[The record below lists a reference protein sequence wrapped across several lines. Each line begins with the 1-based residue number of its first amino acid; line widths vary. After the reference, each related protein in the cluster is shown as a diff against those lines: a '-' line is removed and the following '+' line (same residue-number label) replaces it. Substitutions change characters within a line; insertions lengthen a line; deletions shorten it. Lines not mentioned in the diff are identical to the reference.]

1 MTRPSDS
8 EQKESFMIRRT
19 LPVLSMIMLLLAG
32 AGCHS
37 IHSNSVRDLIQLE
50 GTKIDAAQTN
60 IDLFQKETEAR
71 VKLLEQARS
80 FLHESFQS
88 LQIEETKH
96 RFVLASFRNITNKK
110 GDAAYAAAY
119 LMSLLYMAEAQGLEK
134 AVWDQFE
141 EDFCGLRDTANALN
155 DSWKRTASLH
165 AQIQRFAKQSA
176 LASVDPELVGSILDQ
191 APSRSEQ
198 IMGIV
203 NHSRTV
209 NDALEEVVGARI
221 LRIGGLARAQSFTA
235 DLVELLDRMKKDDG
249 Q

>member
-1 MTRPSDS
+1 
-8 EQKESFMIRRT
+8 MIRRN
-19 LPVLSMIMLLLAG
+19 LPVLSMIMLFLVAT
-32 AGCHS
+32 GCHS
-37 IHSNSVRDLIQLE
+37 IHSRSVRDLIQLE

-60 IDLFQKETEAR
+60 IDLFQKETDAR
-71 VKLLEQARS
+71 VKSLEQARS
-80 FLHESFQS
+80 FLHESFKS
-88 LQIEETKH
+88 LQIQETKH
-96 RFVLASFRNITNKK
+96 RFVLASFRNVTNKK

-155 DSWKRTASLH
+155 DSWKHTATLH

-176 LASVDPELVGSILDQ
+176 LASVDPEFVASILDQ
-191 APSRSEQ
+191 APGRSEQ
-198 IMGIV
+198 IMGIL

-221 LRIGGLARAQSFTA
+221 LRIGGLARTQTFTA
-235 DLVELLDRMKKDDG
+235 DLVELLDRLKKDDG

>member
-1 MTRPSDS
+1 
-8 EQKESFMIRRT
+8 MIRRS
-19 LPVLSMIMLLLAG
+19 LPVLSMIMLSLVG
-32 AGCHS
+32 TGCHS

-71 VKLLEQARS
+71 IKALEQARS

-96 RFVLASFRNITNKK
+96 RFVLASFRNVTNKK

-155 DSWKRTASLH
+155 DSWKHTATLH

-176 LASVDPELVGSILDQ
+176 LASVDPEFVGSILDQ
-191 APSRSEQ
+191 APGRSEQ
-198 IMGIV
+198 IMGIL

-235 DLVELLDRMKKDDG
+235 DLVELLDRLKKDDG